1 MISETVSYSAALI
14 AGLLSFFSPCILP
27 LVPAYFTFITGFTLE
42 DLTGDRSSEIRTRVV
57 ISTLSYVLGFSNT
70 SENPNTYE
78 RVEIRTRV
86 VISTLS
92 YVLGFSL
99 VFVLFGASASYIG
112 GLIFKYRGW
121 IRVIGGALIILLGV
135 HLTGLIRIR
144 GLDFEKRIHL
154 ERKPLHFFGTFLV
167 GMAFGA
173 GWSPCIGP
181 LLGSILIIAGSQQTV
196 WQGVML
202 LSVYSLGLAIPF
214 LIMSIFINFI
224 LTFMKKASRILRY
237 VHVSAGIL
245 LIIVGL
251 LLITDKLVFLS
262 GF

>member
-1 MISETVSYSAALI
+1 MISETVSYPAALL

-27 LVPAYFTFITGFTLE
+27 LIPAYFTFITGFTLE
-42 DLTGDRSSEIRTRVV
+42 DLTGDRSSEIRTRVI
-57 ISTLSYVLGFSNT
+57 ISTF
-70 SENPNTYE
+70 
-78 RVEIRTRV
+78 
-86 VISTLS
+86 S

-121 IRVIGGALIILLGV
+121 IRIIGGVLIIILGV

-154 ERKPLHFFGTFLV
+154 KRKPVHFFGTFLV

-181 LLGSILIIAGSQQTV
+181 LLGSVLIIAGSQQTV

-202 LSVYSLGLAIPF
+202 LSVYSMGLAIPF

-224 LTFMKKASRILRY
+224 LTFIRKASRVLQY

-251 LLITDKLVFLS
+251 LLITDKLVVLS

>member
-42 DLTGDRSSEIRTRVV
+42 DLTGDRSS
-57 ISTLSYVLGFSNT
+57 
-70 SENPNTYE
+70 
-78 RVEIRTRV
+78 EIRTRV